1 MARLSAQQ
9 RTDLRRVRRAL
20 RHMAP
25 LDRTIFLG
33 VRVDDASYCNLADLH
48 SLTVPEVEQALARSL
63 VVLLHWYEQP
73 DPWWWRLWP

>member
-1 MARLSAQQ
+1 MAKLSAQQ
-9 RTDLRRVRRAL
+9 SMDLRRVRRAL

-33 VRVDDASYCNLADLH
+33 VRVDDASYRDLADLNG
-48 SLTVPEVEQALARSL
+48 LTVHEVEQSLVRSL

-73 DPWWWRLWP
+73 DLWWWRFCW